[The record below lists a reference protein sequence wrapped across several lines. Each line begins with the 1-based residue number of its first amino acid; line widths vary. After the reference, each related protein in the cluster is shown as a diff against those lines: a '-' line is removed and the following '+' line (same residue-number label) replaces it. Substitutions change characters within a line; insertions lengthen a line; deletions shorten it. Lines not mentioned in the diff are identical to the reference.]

1 VTTRKR
7 NLVPRGDRPP
17 AFVDRETGAAELR
30 ISPET
35 WDRWVAEGT
44 LPASA
49 PGFPEGSP
57 RWRWE
62 DVDKRLTGKVPETPF
77 DMIKAAA
84 NLRHGSAKARR
95 REVA

>member
-35 WDRWVAEGT
+35 WDRWNATRVGAG
-44 LPASA
+44 LPRRKPALA
-49 PGFPEGSP
+49 VG
-57 RWRWE
+57 
-62 DVDKRLTGKVPETPF
+62 
-77 DMIKAAA
+77 
-84 NLRHGSAKARR
+84 RR
-95 REVA
+95 RQEIDWKGAGDAFRHDEGGC